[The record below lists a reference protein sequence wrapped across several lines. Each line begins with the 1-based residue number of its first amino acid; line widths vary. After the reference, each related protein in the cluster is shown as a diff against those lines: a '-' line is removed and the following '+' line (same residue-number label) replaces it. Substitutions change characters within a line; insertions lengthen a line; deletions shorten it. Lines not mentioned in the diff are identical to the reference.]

1 MASSRRGGQDRPAG
15 RRGAKTAR
23 REEAVG
29 GRFGDPHGVL
39 LPTMGSGLDPASA
52 DLAMVEAE
60 LEAELGAAVG
70 PFAQAVDRLEELGGS
85 AGRPPRC

>member
-1 MASSRRGGQDRPAG
+1 MASRRRGGQDRPAG

-52 DLAMVEAE
+52 DLAVV
-60 LEAELGAAVG
+60 EAELGAAVG
-70 PFAQAVDRLEELGGS
+70 PFALVVDRLEELGGA